1 MKIIYNR
8 NGDET
13 EAELVETT
21 TPIKSE
27 DELIRLDEMEL
38 DNNIF

>member
-13 EAELVETT
+13 EAELVD

>member
-13 EAELVETT
+13 EAELVD
-21 TPIKSE
+21 TPIKS
-27 DELIRLDEMEL
+27 DEIMKSDEMEL